1 MGDELAVGWEA
12 STCSSALLF
21 ILPPAA
27 PSWGEGLSQVALA
40 EGEEERDAQL
50 QQWGE
55 RTFLGVLGLSR
66 WLPQEAPPK
75 LGTAWTILPAI
86 HGQASTLSSVGK
98 LPWNL
103 KFQGLCP

>member
-27 PSWGEGLSQVALA
+27 PSWGEGLSQVALE

-55 RTFLGVLGLSR
+55 RTFLG
-66 WLPQEAPPK
+66 
-75 LGTAWTILPAI
+75 
-86 HGQASTLSSVGK
+86 SSVSLGGCHRK
-98 LPWNL
+98 LHLRW
-103 KFQGLCP
+103 GLPGLY